1 MSGTIIVNGENIRLL
16 FIMILPVIWVF
27 IFNIETT
34 DNDKKGS

>member
-27 IFNIETT
+27 IFNIETI